1 MNVES
6 CFLMKRCKIGLG
18 ESKKS
23 WCDVNLVWL
32 KFGVSNFDLTTFNF
46 LYSKKKKTKLFTL
59 FNLGFE

>member
-23 WCDVNLVWL
+23 WL